1 MPSQVSDARSNKEE
15 QIVYAAEAIGQSKD
29 RAAVFEAICFGKAK
43 SKSVSEIVQRT
54 GLSRKRVLEEA
65 RKLVNKQVVD
75 QTTKNGETAYV
86 KDAFLAAHRGQV
98 LRLATNRKAR
108 EAVPTKR
115 SRSRAKGDIVIKQT
129 VPASWVRTRRVTI
142 DDIDSFK
149 RIQSV
154 TAAGAT
160 QQISEQR
167 FKKGLQAVVGDKGKF
182 VDWGGEKSDV
192 WTSRLRIG
200 GRRWTA
206 ALALKGPGLK
216 QKLTPARMGKN
227 GDQIQ
232 RLFISSADVFLVQHW
247 REIDES
253 VVVQLQTFA
262 EVKSLSTGNEILFGI
277 IDGEDSARLI
287 TAYPKEFK

>member
-1 MPSQVSDARSNKEE
+1 M
-15 QIVYAAEAIGQSKD
+15 
-29 RAAVFEAICFGKAK
+29 
-43 SKSVSEIVQRT
+43 SEIVQRT

-75 QTTKNGETAYV
+75 QTTKKGETAYV

-108 EAVPTKR
+108 ESVPTKR

-129 VPASWVRTRRVTI
+129 VSAKWVRTRRVTI

-232 RLFISSADVFLVQHW
+232 RLFTSSADVFLVQHW

-262 EVKSLSTGNEILFGI
+262 QVKSLATGNEILFGI

>member
-43 SKSVSEIVQRT
+43 TKSVSEIVQRT

-65 RKLVNKQVVD
+65 RKLVNKHVVD

-86 KDAFLAAHRGQV
+86 KDGFLAAHRGQV

-108 EAVPTKR
+108 QAVPTKR
-115 SRSRAKGDIVIKQT
+115 TRSRAKGDIIFKQT
-129 VPASWVRTRRVTI
+129 VPARWVRTRRVTI
-142 DDIDSFK
+142 DDIDSFR

-182 VDWGGEKSDV
+182 MDWGGEKSDL
-192 WTSRLRIG
+192 WTTRLRIG

-232 RLFISSADVFLVQHW
+232 RLFTSSADVFLVQHW
-247 REIDES
+247 REIEES

-262 EVKSLSTGNEILFGI
+262 QVKSLATGNQILFGI